1 MQKHAT
7 METQRS
13 SSGFPADVLVAL
25 TLPGTA
31 IIASVIG
38 FQRMWIVLVI
48 AGLVEASIALSA
60 LRHNRS
66 SVVAWLALALGFV
79 IIVAAVRFAFIL

>member
-1 MQKHAT
+1 
-7 METQRS
+7 METQR

-25 TLPGTA
+25 TLPGMA
-31 IIASVIG
+31 ILASIVG

-60 LRHNRS
+60 LRHS
-66 SVVAWLALALGFV
+66 KASVVAWLALALGV
-79 IIVAAVRFAFIL
+79 MIMVAGIRFAFIL